1 VVENLQSVFTGPG
14 PGHPVTHLLQNET
27 LNPRD
32 TVIVLYDENMPPLA
46 AEIPPASVPPNG
58 ILMNAFEL
66 SG

>member
-32 TVIVLYDENMPPLA
+32 TVIVLYDENHA
-46 AEIPPASVPPNG
+46 AVG
-58 ILMNAFEL
+58 
-66 SG
+66 G